1 MLWPSPLCFSLPSSY
16 SFWQS
21 VRRNFDS
28 LGQFSNDLCDLKPLW
43 KWEWS
48 TTRSAFEV
56 NLRSILRSLAAATIT
71 QLMFSIVF
79 HKMFYSIFGFKGRG
93 TSSSFRRRRK
103 SNCISNSNAASK
115 FFLPFHPQVSISC
128 WEVAHTYAAADIAD
142 ASRFVS
148 NCWWDGQWHPGNQFR
163 IDYHHGSSWSNS
175 ISEFHSIPRKKD
187 QTWKDLIFMPF
198 GHHF

>member
-1 MLWPSPLCFSLPSSY
+1 MFSFWSPSLYLPR

-21 VRRNFDS
+21 VCRNFDK
-28 LGQFSNDLCDLKPLW
+28 LGQFSNDLCDLKLLW

-93 TSSSFRRRRK
+93 TSSLFHRRRK

-198 GHHF
+198 GHLF